1 MTDRPWLRAPRAFP
15 RLSRALQELRSSR
28 LFDPTSTPLRRLVW
42 RRLGM
47 DAVLVVGAVLVVLR
61 LGNAFPWTLPTT
73 DMHAYWTSRD
83 ALNYDQFGPFMI
95 GAYLYSPAFAHAIA
109 PLTAL
114 NWPTFAGVWTA
125 ILFVALGWL
134 AGRWSLL
141 LLLFSVAVPLELML
155 GQVDILIAAAIVVGF
170 RYPAAWA
177 LPLLTKVAPGVGLL
191 WFVFRREWGKLL
203 LALSATAAIAI
214 VSALIAPTEWRGWL
228 TLLVRS
234 FGEPQ
239 PVLWSYLAVP
249 EAMRLPIAIAILW
262 WGARTDRYWTVPFAV
277 TLAMPILW
285 ANIACIL
292 LGCIPLTRVF
302 GMTPARAWLFG
313 EHGERVPSG
322 SVARPG
328 ERSPAT

>member
-1 MTDRPWLRAPRAFP
+1 MTDLPWPRARARA
-15 RLSRALQELRSSR
+15 RLARTRIGAVLPSVDWTA
-28 LFDPTSTPLRRLVW
+28 TPLRSLVW

-47 DAVLVVGAVLVVLR
+47 DAVLVIGVILVVLR
-61 LGNAFPWTLPTT
+61 LGNVFPWTLPTL

-83 ALNYDQFGPFMI
+83 AMNYEVYSPFMI
-95 GAYLYSPAFAHAIA
+95 GAYLYSPAFAHALA

-114 NWPTFAGVWTA
+114 NWPTFAGLWTA
-125 ILFVALGWL
+125 ILFVSLAWL
-134 AGRWSLL
+134 AGRWSI

-177 LPLLTKVAPGVGLL
+177 LPLLTKVAPGIGLL
-191 WFVFRREWGKLL
+191 WFVFRREWAKLL
-203 LALSATAAIAI
+203 VALSATAAIAL
-214 VSALIAPTEWRGWL
+214 VSAMIDPGVWRGWL
-228 TLLVRS
+228 GLLARS

-239 PVLWSYLAVP
+239 PVLWSYLAIP
-249 EAMRLPIAIAILW
+249 IWLRMPIAIWMIY
-262 WGARTDRYWTVPFAV
+262 WGAKTNRYWTVPFAV

-292 LGCIPLTRVF
+292 VACIPLTHVF

-313 EHGERVPSG
+313 ENGERVREG
-322 SVARPG
+322 VQARRG
-328 ERSPAT
+328 ERWPAT

>member
-1 MTDRPWLRAPRAFP
+1 
-15 RLSRALQELRSSR
+15 
-28 LFDPTSTPLRRLVW
+28 
-42 RRLGM
+42 M
-47 DAVLVVGAVLVVLR
+47 DAVLVFGAVLVFLR
-61 LGNAFPWTLPTT
+61 LANVFPWTLPTL

-83 ALNYDQFGPFMI
+83 AMNYGLYSPFMI
-95 GAYLYSPAFAHAIA
+95 GAYLYSPAFAHSIA
-109 PLTAL
+109 VLTAL
-114 NWPTFAGVWTA
+114 NWPTFAGLWTA
-125 ILFVALGWL
+125 ILVVSLAWL

-203 LALSATAAIAI
+203 LALSATADIAL
-214 VSALIAPTEWRGWL
+214 VSAMIDPGLWRGWL
-228 TLLVRS
+228 DLLTRS

-249 EAMRLPIAIAILW
+249 LWLRLPIAVGILW
-262 WGARTDRYWTVPFAV
+262 WGARTNRYWALPFAV

-292 LGCIPLTRVF
+292 LACIPLTKVF

-313 EHGERVPSG
+313 VNGERVPDG
-322 SVARPG
+322 AVARRG
-328 ERSPAT
+328 ERWPAI

>member
-1 MTDRPWLRAPRAFP
+1 VTDRPWPRALGAVQ
-15 RLSRALQELRSSR
+15 R
-28 LFDPTSTPLRRLVW
+28 FDWTATPLRSLVW

-47 DAVLVVGAVLVVLR
+47 DAVLVFGAVFVLLR
-61 LGNAFPWTLPTT
+61 LSNAYPWTLPTL
-73 DMHAYWTSRD
+73 DMHAYWVSRG
-83 ALNYDQFGPFMI
+83 AINYDVYGPFMI

-114 NWPTFAGVWTA
+114 NWPTFAGLWTA
-125 ILFVALGWL
+125 ILLATLAWL

-177 LPLLTKVAPGVGLL
+177 LPLLTKIAPGVGLL
-191 WFVFRREWGKLL
+191 WFAFRREWGKLL
-203 LALSATAAIAI
+203 LALAATAAIAI
-214 VSALIAPTEWRGWL
+214 VSAMIDPTLWRGWL
-228 TLLVRS
+228 TLLLRS

-249 EAMRLPIAIAILW
+249 ISLRLPIAVAILW
-262 WGARTDRYWTVPFAV
+262 WGARTDRYWTVPFAA

-285 ANIACIL
+285 ANVACIL
-292 LGCIPLTRVF
+292 LACVPLTRVF

-313 EHGERVPSG
+313 EHGERVPEG
-322 SVARPG
+322 AVARAG
-328 ERSPAT
+328 DRWPAI